1 MYQRLS
7 FLSILFLT
15 TCSPKLE
22 LSKTINAWISERKG
36 SPPVF
41 SLNGTEYSAKKFREE
56 FLFERKVL
64 AGKYDLPEPKEVM
77 GALEAYAEETVLL
90 NEALAKTDID
100 SREMN
105 RYLWPFV
112 RRAVISYYL
121 DKESGRLKV
130 LENASDTEIDEA
142 LLEKYYAANKEL
154 LKEKNPDEIK
164 RKLRN
169 SALSIKIK
177 ALLEAAEDRK
187 KVIVGKMRAAN
198 RIKLIQ
204 KEIYSDDLLK
214 Q

>member
-1 MYQRLS
+1 M
-7 FLSILFLT
+7 
-15 TCSPKLE
+15 
-22 LSKTINAWISERKG
+22 
-36 SPPVF
+36 
-41 SLNGTEYSAKKFREE
+41 
-56 FLFERKVL
+56 
-64 AGKYDLPEPKEVM
+64 
-77 GALEAYAEETVLL
+77 
-90 NEALAKTDID
+90 
-100 SREMN
+100 
-105 RYLWPFV
+105 
-112 RRAVISYYL
+112 
-121 DKESGRLKV
+121 
-130 LENASDTEIDEA
+130 ENASDTEIDEA